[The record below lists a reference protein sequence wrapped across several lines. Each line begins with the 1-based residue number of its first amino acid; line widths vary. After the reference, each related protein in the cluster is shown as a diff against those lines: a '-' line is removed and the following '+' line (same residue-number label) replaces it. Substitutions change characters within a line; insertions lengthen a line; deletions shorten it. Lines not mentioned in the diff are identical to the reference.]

1 MKRTILLL
9 GVWAMALVTLSTS
22 AFAAG
27 ISDYAWNVTGTG
39 VYAFTVGSAKESPTD
54 NAPNTIYF
62 DTTGAPGWQY
72 WEQNSRVVFDEGGL
86 YGNQVT
92 VSGTKFVV
100 DLDKREIKGDVEDYL
115 VKETGLDVVDPDLL
129 ISSVKFTG
137 SFAEPSSK
145 NPDATIKGKIQIK
158 GIGYDYGTSP
168 SAKISFTFSY
178 SFTGTGELI
187 P

>member
-1 MKRTILLL
+1 
-9 GVWAMALVTLSTS
+9 
-22 AFAAG
+22 
-27 ISDYAWNVTGTG
+27 
-39 VYAFTVGSAKESPTD
+39 
-54 NAPNTIYF
+54 
-62 DTTGAPGWQY
+62 
-72 WEQNSRVVFDEGGL
+72 VVFDEGGL